1 MAGVSVSELEQL
13 TLMPSTPCSASC
25 STVSACF
32 WASSSLGVRQR
43 MVIFTPR
50 LAPIS
55 AAASSAP
62 TRAAWKTGLPWL
74 LAMRAKVYS
83 ERLPADGLVPG
94 AGLGLLD
101 GADDEVS
108 PSSVLPPPRNA
119 AAIRSD
125 AHAAFM
131 RFQWIT

>member
-43 MVIFTPR
+43 MLIFTSR

-74 LAMRAKVYS
+74 LAIRAKVYS
-83 ERLPADGLVPG
+83 ERLAAVGLVPEE
-94 AGLGLLD
+94 ALVLGGPLVV
-101 GADDEVS
+101 AV
-108 PSSVLPPPRNA
+108 PSSLLQPPRNA

-125 AHAAFM
+125 AHAAFI
-131 RFQWIT
+131 RFV